1 MAEKDKSKESKSG
14 SRNIPIEK
22 LFCLVEHNHQ
32 YPPRNELNIV
42 SLISNGIFKKR
53 IIGFDKLIAYRKKNP
68 DDAFVLVS
76 NHLSEADFIET
87 MRHFMS
93 KRERLLIQ
101 GGDNLFIDNFEL
113 KTESIN
119 LKLNLNTYL
128 RSRGAFQII
137 RKPKT
142 VQFNGETIELN
153 QKDVLRL
160 NRAYLFHLVEQGEF
174 FLQYPGQSV
183 VDDKPKQGRTYT
195 GKIDS
200 FSRAIFQLLIEAA
213 ITTKK
218 EIHIVPMNIS
228 YETVIEDTQFQVLL
242 KMKAEEASD
251 RDLYMADMGYI
262 INEYLNPERKARLC
276 IKFGKPEPMKL
287 QHFWTKLGLG
297 KKGTATKMAAQFY
310 DRVMSLQTPFP
321 PNVLFTAMKGHK
333 RLDIKYLEEK
343 ISLLMELLDLRGA
356 DMHYLKTK
364 KALKSPAVIIDEAF
378 ATFGKRNIISRVNG
392 KIEILRPDV
401 AEQYVNHIE
410 YLLAKKPD

>member
-1 MAEKDKSKESKSG
+1 MADKDKSGKSK
-14 SRNIPIEK
+14 NEK
-22 LFCLVEHNHQ
+22 QKRSIDELFDLVAHNHQ
-32 YPPRNELNIV
+32 YPPANELNIV
-42 SLISNGIFKKR
+42 NLFADSTFKKR
-53 IIGFDKLIAYRKKNP
+53 VLGFDTFISYRKKHA

-87 MRHFMS
+87 MRHFMN
-93 KRERLLIQ
+93 KTERLLIQ
-101 GGDNLFIDNFEL
+101 GGDNLFIENFEIQ
-113 KTESIN
+113 TDIIN
-119 LKLNLNTYL
+119 LKLNLNAYL

-142 VQFNGETIELN
+142 VQFNGENIELN

-160 NRAYLFHLVEQGEF
+160 NRAYLFQLVEQGET

-183 VDDKPKQGRTYT
+183 IDDKPKQGRTYT

-200 FSRAIFQLLIEAA
+200 FSRAIFQLLIDAA

-251 RDLYMADMGYI
+251 KDLYMADMGYI
-262 INEYLNPERKARLC
+262 INEYLNPNRKGRLC

-297 KKGTATKMAAQFY
+297 KKAAATRLAAQSY

-321 PNVLFTAMKGHK
+321 PNVVFTAMKGHK

-343 ISLLMELLDLRGA
+343 IALLVELLDLRGA

-364 KALKSPAVIIDEAF
+364 KALKSPAVIIDESLS
-378 ATFGKRNIISRVNG
+378 TFGKRKIISRKNG
-392 KIEILRPDV
+392 KLEILRPDV

-410 YLLAKKPD
+410 YLLIKKSE